1 MILELHVENIAII
14 ERSSATLGSGFT
26 AFTGE
31 TGAGK
36 SLLID
41 ALQLALGG
49 RGDSDLVRT
58 GATRGTVSLSVD
70 LSSSPAVLTRC
81 EELGAA
87 VEDQTLFIQREVSA
101 EGRSTCRIGGRLTP
115 VSVLREL
122 GEMLVDLHGQ
132 HDHQALFNVE
142 RHLDYL
148 DAWIGAPAQTLLS
161 AVREKHGVV
170 EDLRRKRSQL
180 QANQRDRAQRIDL
193 LRFQVQEIE
202 SAGVVVGE
210 FEELSA
216 DLTRYLNA
224 AKILEGIQGALQHLD
239 GEDSSTLN
247 SLSLAVRQL
256 ESSARFEPQLEEPL
270 SQTQSSVYILSDV
283 VSSLRAYADSVD
295 LSPEMLD
302 TIQDRLEVLKKLRR
316 KYGDTE
322 EAILAQWD
330 EAAKELELLENADI
344 SAERV
349 NADLADAE
357 AELHKVADELSSLR
371 TTRAAEFAKLAQDQ
385 LRDLAMDKAI
395 FEVRIQEKPC
405 DVLGKDMV
413 EFYFSSNVGESAK
426 PLNKIASGGEIS
438 RVMLGLKVIL
448 AGRAGVHTLI
458 FDEVDTGLS
467 GRAAAV
473 VAKKLEQL
481 SEHYQVI
488 AISHLPQI
496 AGRALHHFR
505 IEKNE
510 RNGRMVTDV
519 RELSDAER
527 VTEIARMLAGEQVGE
542 SALANARD
550 LLKGRVE
557 LK

>member
-1 MILELHVENIAII
+1 
-14 ERSSATLGSGFT
+14 
-26 AFTGE
+26 
-31 TGAGK
+31 
-36 SLLID
+36 
-41 ALQLALGG
+41 
-49 RGDSDLVRT
+49 
-58 GATRGTVSLSVD
+58 
-70 LSSSPAVLTRC
+70 
-81 EELGAA
+81 
-87 VEDQTLFIQREVSA
+87 
-101 EGRSTCRIGGRLTP
+101 
-115 VSVLREL
+115 
-122 GEMLVDLHGQ
+122 
-132 HDHQALFNVE
+132 
-142 RHLDYL
+142 
-148 DAWIGAPAQTLLS
+148 
-161 AVREKHGVV
+161 
-170 EDLRRKRSQL
+170 
-180 QANQRDRAQRIDL
+180 
-193 LRFQVQEIE
+193 
-202 SAGVVVGE
+202 
-210 FEELSA
+210 
-216 DLTRYLNA
+216 
-224 AKILEGIQGALQHLD
+224 
-239 GEDSSTLN
+239 
-247 SLSLAVRQL
+247 VRQL

-322 EAILAQWD
+322 EAILAQWE

-357 AELHKVADELSSLR
+357 AELHKVADELSALR

>member
-14 ERSSATLGSGFT
+14 ERSTATLGSGFT

-148 DAWIGAPAQTLLS
+148 DAWIGAPAQALLS
-161 AVREKHGVV
+161 AVRERHGVV

-202 SAGVVVGE
+202 SAGIVVGE

-283 VSSLRAYADSVD
+283 VSSLRTYADSVD

-322 EAILAQWD
+322 EAILAQWE